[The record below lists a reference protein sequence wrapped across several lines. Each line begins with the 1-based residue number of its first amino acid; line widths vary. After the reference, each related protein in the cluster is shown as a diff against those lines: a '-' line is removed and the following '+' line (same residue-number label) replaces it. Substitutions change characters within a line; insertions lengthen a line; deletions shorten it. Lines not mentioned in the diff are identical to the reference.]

1 MGRAARRRRV
11 ATAVAGSLAFVALA
25 GLVTVLATHR
35 EAAAPNPD
43 SAVIATVPPLATRAG
58 GPATVAAL
66 PSTGDPDADPLGP
79 LPDPWGGVDGSTPA
93 WPAAPADPSAAV
105 DRAVAEAADQGVRL
119 SVVVTDRST
128 GQTLVRRDADV
139 AYPSLSLLKVM
150 IAADVLTNGWPA
162 PAATSTA
169 TSTAA
174 STATS
179 TAASTAT
186 STATSTAAS
195 TAASTDAVPDGTGD
209 DPVDDT
215 GGDPLPAVTDA
226 AQVAALLT
234 RMIATSDDVLAGD
247 LYDAAGGDDLVD
259 RVARRYGMTGTTPT
273 PDGTYWGN
281 VQVTADDLA
290 ALLTGVLADPRTAA
304 VIGPAMRATT
314 PIAADGVDQRF
325 GMRLVPGAGSKQGWG
340 CCLSGE
346 AGIHSMGFTDDRIV
360 VVLSGAEPDDE
371 DLGNQ
376 DGQALQAD
384 PAARAS
390 FAAVDA
396 AVRAALGGPAG

>member
-1 MGRAARRRRV
+1 MGRAPRRRRV

-43 SAVIATVPPLATRAG
+43 SAVLATVPPLATRAG

-66 PSTGDPDADPLGP
+66 PSTGDQGADPLGP
-79 LPDPWGGVDGSTPA
+79 LPDPWGGVDGSPPA

-105 DRAVAEAADQGVRL
+105 DRAVADAADQGVRL
-119 SVVVTDRST
+119 AVVVTDRST
-128 GQTLVRRDADV
+128 GDTLVRRDADV

-162 PAATSTA
+162 PAATST
-169 TSTAA
+169 TA

-179 TAASTAT
+179 TAA
-186 STATSTAAS
+186 
-195 TAASTDAVPDGTGD
+195 VPDGTGATAD
-209 DPVDDT
+209 GTEDGAGDDT
-215 GGDPLPAVTDA
+215 GDTGDDTGEDPLPAVTDS

-290 ALLTGVLADPRTAA
+290 ALLAGVLADPRTAA

-346 AGIHSMGFTDDRIV
+346 TGIHSMGFTDDRIV

-376 DGQALQAD
+376 DGLALQAD
-384 PAARAS
+384 SAAEAS

-396 AVRAALGGPAG
+396 TVRAALGGPAG